1 MNFCYFD
8 NLAIAY
14 VSEVV
19 FDIKL
24 MVAVVEKLYFYTIF
38 MGYLTIQ
45 YLKFGFES
53 FGVWLTN
60 IKNVYDLSVSIFCL
74 IHQFK

>member
-8 NLAIAY
+8 NLAIVYA
-14 VSEVV
+14 SEIV
-19 FDIKL
+19 FNIKL
-24 MVAVVEKLYFYTIF
+24 LVVVGEKLYFYTIF

-45 YLKFGFES
+45 NVKIRFES

-60 IKNVYDLSVSIFCL
+60 IKNVNDLSVSLLCL
-74 IHQFK
+74 IH